1 MLVARWI
8 TLLFKS
14 SSLLQHTQPSC
25 NFTKHAK
32 GRLWS
37 KSSFDVCLGYM
48 YAKDTEK
55 NNILI
60 RVFALSLR
68 FHWKEGEKNQSS
80 RVQLHTSLTR
90 LQNCIINIPNLLSH
104 PLNSTWIPNIWCYV
118 LLLLTLFLALF
129 LYFLDLISFNST

>member
-14 SSLLQHTQPSC
+14 NSLLQHIQPSR
-25 NFTKHAK
+25 KHAE

-37 KSSFDVCLGYM
+37 KSSFDVCLGYV

-55 NNILI
+55 KHSNKG
-60 RVFALSLR
+60 VYALAKISLER
-68 FHWKEGEKNQSS
+68 RGKIQSS